1 MKDCGL
7 ASLYLGIEITHLPGG
22 AIKLSQT
29 HYINRILERFGLQD
43 CNGVKLPMKRDIQD
57 SDDLILSPD
66 EITEYQAIVG
76 ALNWA
81 SITTRPDISY
91 TVSRLSRF
99 LSKPNQKHIDAAK
112 QCLRYLAGTRDLGL
126 IYGTGSTDSSLF
138 GYTDSNF
145 AADTSNRRST
155 SRYVFILNG
164 ASIHWQS
171 KQQSLVTR
179 STHEAEYVGM
189 AIASYEISFLRK
201 LLADISNTP
210 IHDMNPTLLYG
221 DNMGAITTATNPE
234 SKSSSHRSRHIDIR
248 YHITREA
255 LANGTLR
262 LEYIRSS
269 DMVADIL
276 TKPLPLIYHEKHRN
290 SMGLGI

>member
-1 MKDCGL
+1 MK
-7 ASLYLGIEITHLPGG
+7 
-22 AIKLSQT
+22 K
-29 HYINRILERFGLQD
+29 
-43 CNGVKLPMKRDIQD
+43 DIQNSD
-57 SDDLILSPD
+57 SPVLSTD
-66 EITEYQAIVG
+66 EITEYQAMVG

-91 TVSRLSRF
+91 TVSRLFRSLSR
-99 LSKPNQKHIDAAK
+99 PNQNHADAAK
-112 QCLRYLAGTRDLGL
+112 HCLRYLAGTRNLGL
-126 IYGTGSTDSSLF
+126 IYGTDIIGSDLF

-155 SRYVFILNG
+155 SGYAFILNG
-164 ASIHWQS
+164 ACVHWQS
-171 KQQSLVTR
+171 KQQSLVTK

-201 LLADISNTP
+201 LLADISNTL
-210 IHDMNPTLLYG
+210 IHNIDPTLLYG
-221 DNMGAITTATNPE
+221 DNLGAITTATDPE
-234 SKSSSHRSRHIDIR
+234 SKPSSNRSRHIDIR

-269 DMVADIL
+269 DMVADVL